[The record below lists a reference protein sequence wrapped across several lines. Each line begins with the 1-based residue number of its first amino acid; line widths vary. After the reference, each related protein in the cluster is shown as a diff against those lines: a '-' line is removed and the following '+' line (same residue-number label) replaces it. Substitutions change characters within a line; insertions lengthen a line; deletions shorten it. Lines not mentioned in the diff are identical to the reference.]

1 MLDAMDLYRVAR
13 ALHVRGVP
21 VLPRVLRKLTMY
33 LHGSFVP
40 YEAAIG
46 AGTELGYGGLG
57 VVIHPDASIGR
68 SVFIGPHVVIGG
80 RSQRSGAPRIDDDVL
95 IGAGAKVLGPI
106 HVGERSVIG
115 ANAVVVSD
123 VAAGAVMVGAPARQL
138 RVVDTPGRWW
148 EFDGAGP

>member
-21 VLPRVLRKLTMY
+21 VLPRFLRKLTMY

-40 YEAAIG
+40 YEAEIG

-95 IGAGAKVLGPI
+95 IGAGAKVLGPV

-148 EFDGAGP
+148 EFDEAGP